1 MTKLREQMIQMM
13 QREHYA
19 AATIR
24 NYVGVVAQ
32 FALYHRQC
40 PSVLGDVQIAQYL
53 DHLCAKGASA
63 SLMNITHSA
72 LRYFYSRVLDRP
84 WNDRLF
90 HRPRRKKPLPEV
102 LSAEEVKA
110 IISHTNNLKHYG
122 LLMLLYSS
130 GLRPGE
136 VVKVKTRDIDAER
149 MMLKVRQ
156 SKGKKDRYTILSP
169 VCLQVLRRYWK
180 AYRPQGGWLFEGAV
194 PGSPYSIRSLQQ
206 LFHQACRRAG
216 IHKAVTPH
224 SFRHSFATHLLEEG
238 VDTLT
243 IKELLGHNNLQT
255 TAVYLHVRQSRLVK
269 LENPLDRIW
278 A

>member
-1 MTKLREQMIQMM
+1 MNPLRQKMIRLME
-13 QREHYA
+13 REHYA
-19 AATIR
+19 QKTIQ
-24 NYVGVVAQ
+24 NYVSAVSQ
-32 FALYHRQC
+32 FARFHGRC
-40 PSVLGDVQIAQYL
+40 PSQLDDEHIGEYL
-53 DHLCAKGASA
+53 DHLC
-63 SLMNITHSA
+63 SLNVSVSLLNITHSA
-72 LRYFYSRVLDRP
+72 LRWFYSRVLDRD
-84 WNDRLF
+84 WNERLF
-90 HRPRRKKPLPEV
+90 RRPRRKKQLPEV
-102 LSAEEVKA
+102 LSTEEVKA
-110 IISHTNNLKHYG
+110 IISHTNNLKHYA

-136 VVKVKTRDIDAER
+136 VVKVRTTDIDAER

-180 AYRPQGGWLFEGAV
+180 VYRPEGGWLFEGVV
-194 PGSPYSIRSLQQ
+194 PGTAYSVRSLQQ
-206 LFHQACRRAG
+206 LFHRACRKAG

-224 SFRHSFATHLLEEG
+224 SLRHSFATHLLEEG

-255 TAVYLHVRQSRLVK
+255 TAIYLHVRQSRLVK

-278 A
+278 S